1 MIITQVYTQVQDS
14 ICNLRYET
22 QKNIPVVI
30 HNGSNYDFHLLISE
44 LAKEFRSDMTCIPQ
58 DKENYIS
65 FSIPL
70 KKESKDGKFTTYNLR
85 FIDSA
90 RFMADSLESHVNN
103 VSELYEC
110 NCTDKSN

>member
-1 MIITQVYTQVQDS
+1 MIITQVYIQVQDS

-44 LAKEFRSDMTCIPQ
+44 LVKEFRSDMTCIPQ

-65 FSIPL
+65 F
-70 KKESKDGKFTTYNLR
+70 
-85 FIDSA
+85 
-90 RFMADSLESHVNN
+90 H
-103 VSELYEC
+103 
-110 NCTDKSN
+110 